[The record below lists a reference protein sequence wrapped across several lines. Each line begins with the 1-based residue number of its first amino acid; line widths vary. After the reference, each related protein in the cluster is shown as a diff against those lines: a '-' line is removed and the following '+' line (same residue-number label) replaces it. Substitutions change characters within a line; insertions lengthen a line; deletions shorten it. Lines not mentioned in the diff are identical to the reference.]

1 MLLGAAW
8 KRQKFSACALF
19 VMIAAAAL
27 CLFSAITL
35 YTSATA
41 SVEEE
46 MDRLGFGDFTVWVSG
61 QPERLLA
68 EIEQTKDVENVVLQ
82 EIIFSGYEV
91 NGNHSDNEGQLIA
104 DKGIIPYH
112 FIDRNGE
119 VVNLPE
125 IPVGSIYVSPA
136 MESMFDVQIG
146 DTIQFN
152 LSRTNGRK
160 AFTVAGYFEDA
171 FMGSSMIDMKSFL
184 VNSAD
189 YEEMLQMMADAA
201 AIDVLGRSGAMLHI
215 SKNPSSSLSD
225 TEFYEELQEH
235 TELARYMEFTYRK
248 DSILSYMLLLQNVVS
263 GFLMIFSVV
272 LFVICLIMV
281 RHSLTLVIS
290 QEKGDM
296 AILRTMGLSGSIL
309 QSIYVTLYGGSGLL
323 GVVLGAVFSRTAA
336 ENTAWGMVTS
346 TGMLVE
352 VKVPLLLL
360 TGVFAVCM
368 LVLAAVVFRQ
378 TGQIFR
384 IAPMQTLRDTK
395 SAAKVQSPSSR
406 RCLSVHIAVREVL
419 ADRGKYISL
428 CLVAMILTVFLSVI
442 GHMGAWLGQD
452 GEGLMNSFSVAEHD
466 LGVQPLNQRVDMD
479 EIERVINWYSP
490 VVEQYELAMQS
501 VTVNGQEYTAN
512 VLDDTKWFH
521 MLSGNV
527 CDDNGILITDT
538 VAREMNL
545 EAGDTVRVSANGRMG
560 EYQVSGIYQCANGM
574 GANIGMSIGGY
585 AKIDDITGY
594 IWCWHY
600 ILEDGSMRDYVYD
613 YLEENYR
620 GIDVHTNSWS
630 GLDGIVLVMHML
642 IAGLY
647 VVTAAIILITVA
659 LVAGKLLQSEKR
671 NMAIYKSLGLH
682 TGKLRMSFA
691 MRFLIVVLLGAL
703 FGAVASGI
711 LADPLI
717 GTVFKSFGIG
727 ELKAGFSMLGN
738 IVPLVVI
745 PLLFTLSA
753 WLYSARLSRVSIVE
767 LIAEDGE

>member
-8 KRQKFSACALF
+8 KRQKFSVCALF
-19 VMIAAAAL
+19 VMITAAAL

-35 YTSATA
+35 YTSGTA
-41 SVEEE
+41 AVEEK

-61 QPERLLA
+61 EPERLLA
-68 EIEQTKDVENVVLQ
+68 EIEQAEDVESVVRQ
-82 EIIFSGYEV
+82 ELIFAGYEV

-104 DKGIIPYH
+104 DDGTVPYR

-119 VVNLPE
+119 VVNLPG
-125 IPVGSIYVSPA
+125 IPAGCIYVSPA

-184 VNSAD
+184 INNAD
-189 YEEMLQMMADAA
+189 YAQMLQTMADAA
-201 AIDVLGRSGAMLHI
+201 SIDVLGRSGAMLHI
-215 SKNPSSSLSD
+215 SKDPAGGLSD
-225 TEFYEELQEH
+225 TGFYEELQEH
-235 TELARYMEFTYRK
+235 TELARYMDFTYRK
-248 DSILSYMLLLQNVVS
+248 DSILSYMLLLQNIVS
-263 GFLMIFSVV
+263 GFLMIFSAV

-296 AILRTMGLSGSIL
+296 AILRTMGLTGSVL
-309 QSIYVTLYGGSGLL
+309 RSIYVTLYGGGGLL
-323 GVVLGAVFSRTAA
+323 GVVLGAAFCRTAA
-336 ENTAWGMVTS
+336 ENIARGMVTS

-352 VKVPLLLL
+352 IKLPFLPL

-378 TGQIFR
+378 TGRILR
-384 IAPMQTLRDTK
+384 IAPMQTLRETK
-395 SAAKVQSPSSR
+395 SAVKVRSPFSR

-442 GHMGAWLGQD
+442 GHMGAWLGPD

-490 VVEQYELAMQS
+490 VAEQYELAMQS

-512 VLDDTKWFH
+512 VLDDTRWFH
-521 MLSGNV
+521 MLNGNV
-527 CDDNGILITDT
+527 CDDDSILITDT

-545 EAGDTVRVSANGRMG
+545 EIGDTVRVSAEGRMG
-560 EYQVSGIYQCANGM
+560 EYRVSGIYQCANGM
-574 GANIGMSIGGY
+574 GTNIGMSVGGY
-585 AKIDDITGY
+585 AKIGDITGY
-594 IWCWHY
+594 IWCRHY
-600 ILEDGSMRDYVYD
+600 ILEDGGVRDYVYD
-613 YLEENYR
+613 YLEEHYR

-630 GLDGIVLVMHML
+630 GLGGIVLVMHML

-647 VVTAAIILITVA
+647 AVTAAIILITVA

-682 TGKLRMSFA
+682 TGKLRISFA
-691 MRFLIVVLLGAL
+691 LRFLIVVLLGAL
-703 FGAVASGI
+703 LGAGAAGI

-717 GTVFKSFGIG
+717 GAVFKSFGIG
-727 ELKAGFSMLGN
+727 EFEAGFSMLGN
-738 IVPLVVI
+738 IVPLAVI
-745 PLLFTLSA
+745 PALFTLSA
-753 WLYSARLSRVSIVE
+753 WLYSTRLSRVSIVE